1 MSAASYHRNYL
12 RCHNGGNSELKKCN
26 AHGDS
31 ITRRHDPSHL
41 NPGRGKTMRKQKFHP
56 PITTAI
62 GSGLLIWFLLAVP
75 VQAESRWYD
84 QSSVDQGASLFKQNC
99 ASCHGQNGEATANW
113 KEVDANGNYPP
124 PPLNGT
130 AHAWHH
136 SKDLLKR
143 TILEGGAKIG
153 GVMPGFKGRLSEG
166 EIDAVISYFQSKWP
180 DQVYSNWAQ
189 RNNVSDT
196 PAMDIATETSAQ
208 AMAAEK
214 DKITKLLKL
223 RLGSDSVSEPI
234 ETPLVDIYQTQFG
247 KNYAYLTGDGRYLFM
262 GDLIDLEQNQNLTNN
277 AKRKIETPA
286 PKPLTAEITEILKS
300 GKTTDL
306 LKLRLGSKTVSEP
319 VKTPVTGVSQA
330 SFGINFAYLTEDGR
344 YVFLGNLIDLER
356 GINLT
361 EIARREI
368 VKKDLEVFSSEDK
381 AIFPATGPEKAVVN
395 IFTDTSCF
403 ACRKLFLEV
412 PKLQAAGI
420 SVQYL
425 PFPDEGLNSPGYKTL
440 KQVWCSAD
448 KAKALTIGKGVEP
461 GTLPAGNCDDGQ
473 LVDKSYALGKTL
485 GVLGTPA
492 IFKENGAHLK
502 GYIPYQ
508 KLIPM
513 VLDQ

>member
-1 MSAASYHRNYL
+1 
-12 RCHNGGNSELKKCN
+12 
-26 AHGDS
+26 
-31 ITRRHDPSHL
+31 
-41 NPGRGKTMRKQKFHP
+41 MRKQKSHP

-62 GSGLLIWFLLAVP
+62 GFGLLICFSLALP
-75 VQAESRWYD
+75 VQAGSRWYD

-113 KEVDANGNYPP
+113 KEVDANGNYSP

-180 DQVYSNWAQ
+180 DQVYSNWAK
-189 RNNVSDT
+189 RNKVSDT
-196 PAMDIATETSAQ
+196 PAIDNATETSAQ
-208 AMAAEK
+208 AMVVKK
-214 DKITKLLKL
+214 DEITKLLKL
-223 RLGSDSVSEPI
+223 RLKSDSVSEPI
-234 ETPLVDIYQTQFG
+234 ETPVANIYQTQFG
-247 KNYAYLTGDGRYLFM
+247 KNYAYLTGNGRYLFM
-262 GDLIDLEQNQNLTNN
+262 ADLIDLEQEQNLTNN
-277 AKRKIETPA
+277 AKGNIETPA
-286 PKPLTAEITEILKS
+286 PKPLTAEITGNPDTREM
-300 GKTTDL
+300 TDL
-306 LKLRLGSKTVSEP
+306 LKLRLGSNVVSEP
-319 VKTPVTGVSQA
+319 VKTPVGGIYQA

-344 YVFLGNLIDLER
+344 YVFMGNLIDLER
-356 GINLT
+356 RINLT
-361 EIARREI
+361 EMAKRKI
-368 VKKDLEVFSSEDK
+368 VKKDLEVFATEDK

-395 IFTDTSCF
+395 IFTDTSCV

-448 KAKALTIGKGVEP
+448 KAKALTIGKGVEQ
-461 GTLPAGNCDDGQ
+461 GTLPAGNCADGK
-473 LVDKSYALGKTL
+473 LVDTSYALGKTI
-485 GVLGTPA
+485 GVFGTPA
-492 IFKENGAHLK
+492 IFKENGAHIK
-502 GYIPYQ
+502 GYVSYQ